1 MSTLPRFWNT
11 FPTALRYWLAVGGFA
26 VVLVVAVAIVLVGGS
41 RAEVRLEQITPDNS
55 RPIRSRPVWRV
66 TFAQPIA
73 LDSVQGSVTLSPTIS
88 LNLRWVE
95 ETLEIR
101 PQWALTPQTPYTLTI
116 GGDLRTTDG
125 VALQGAVATRFQSRA
140 SQVGYIV
147 PAASGFGE
155 LWLMDTESG
164 ATRRL
169 SAEGQSV
176 RDFDP
181 LPDGSA
187 LIYSV
192 TEAENTESL
201 WRVETADGAIT
212 RLTEGVG
219 VVYESARVHPL
230 GETLAVQIRR
240 EAQLADA
247 GTRLGIPRLYL
258 LNAATGAE
266 ELFIYGEGP
275 NVANLPRW
283 SPDGQSLAFY
293 DTEMEAIGITTLT
306 NTPAFFQ
313 AAGAFL
319 WEQPW
324 SPDSALLTYTL
335 PDPFDATLPEA
346 IVVRDLATGKE
357 RILLTPTLAPRAP
370 AFNHDGTQ
378 LAYSFDT
385 VGEGERQGGIGLIRP
400 NGTGQRVLI
409 SEPTTTFSQPLWSPD
424 GAWLLYGRFNR
435 AEGATT
441 QGLWL
446 IGRDG
451 GEPRLLAP
459 VGLRPKWIP

>member
-11 FPTALRYWLAVGGFA
+11 FPTALRYWLAVGGFGVA
-26 VVLVVAVAIVLVGGS
+26 LLAAVAVVLVGGS
-41 RAEVRLEQITPDNS
+41 NAEVRLEQITPDNTS
-55 RPIRSRPVWRV
+55 PISSRPVWRIR
-66 TFAQPIA
+66 FAQPIA
-73 LDSVQGSVTLSPTIS
+73 PDSVQGSVTLSPTIP
-88 LNLRWVE
+88 LNLRWLE

-101 PQWALTPQTPYTLTI
+101 PQWALTPQSAYTLTI

-140 SQVGYIV
+140 LRVAYLV
-147 PAASGFGE
+147 PTASGFAE
-155 LWLMDTESG
+155 LWLIDMESG

-201 WRVETADGAIT
+201 WRVEIDEGSIT

-219 VVYESARVHPL
+219 VVYESPRVHPL
-230 GETLAVQIRR
+230 GETLAVQVRR
-240 EAQLADA
+240 ETQLADA

-266 ELFIYGEGP
+266 AMLIYGEGP

-293 DTEMEAIGITTLT
+293 DTEKGAIGMTTLT
-306 NTPAFFQ
+306 DAPTFFQ
-313 AAGAFL
+313 ATGAFL
-319 WEQPW
+319 WEQAW
-324 SPDSALLTYTL
+324 SPDGALLTYTL

-346 IVVRDLATGKE
+346 IVVRDLPTGKE

-370 AFNHDGTQ
+370 AFNHDGTH

-385 VGEGERQGGIGLIRP
+385 LGEGERQGGIGLIRP
-400 NGTGQRVLI
+400 NGTGARVLI